1 MSDHIRGASRVRGRP
16 RRPWLALAVAAAL
29 ASTAAAQTTIL
40 PGAPDTSNLSMPEAL
55 ERARTAIETM
65 RATHRFAVQRLES
78 ARQQNDILDVNCVN
92 EKLGSIK
99 QLLKLSEQSDVDL
112 NEAAARKDRETV
124 DYLYTKIAIISGRVE
139 NLRTEVEGCSG
150 EASQYTAKT
159 VVERSID
166 DDIRSDDPATE
177 DGADAVALAS
187 DESSR
192 ETPRSPSEAAQ

>member
-1 MSDHIRGASRVRGRP
+1 MSDYKRRLSWRRGRT
-16 RRPWLALAVAAAL
+16 RRPWLALAL
-29 ASTAAAQTTIL
+29 AGAVVSTAGAQTTVL
-40 PGAPDTSNLSMPEAL
+40 PGAPDTSNLSLPEAL

-65 RATHRFAVQRLES
+65 RATHRFAVKRLEA
-78 ARQQNDILDVNCVN
+78 AREQNDILDVNCVN

-150 EASQYTAKT
+150 EASQYTGKT

>member
-1 MSDHIRGASRVRGRP
+1 MSDHNRGRST
-16 RRPWLALAVAAAL
+16 RPWLALAL
-29 ASTAAAQTTIL
+29 AGAVVSTAAAQTSVL
-40 PGAPDTSNLSMPEAL
+40 PGAPDTANLSMPEAL
-55 ERARTAIETM
+55 EKARTAIETM
-65 RATHRFAVQRLES
+65 RETHRFAVKRLES
-78 ARQQNDILDVNCVN
+78 ARSQNDIIDVNCVN

-150 EASQYTAKT
+150 EASQYTGKT

-192 ETPRSPSEAAQ
+192 ETPRSPSQAAQ